1 MADPLWSNYPLTLS
15 HSSTPGLSPELESVI
30 QRYEQHGMAVL
41 MFEHVSAGHAGRY
54 TCSAAGEDKEVK
66 FEYVDVTVLKKG
78 RVLE

>member
-1 MADPLWSNYPLTLS
+1 
-15 HSSTPGLSPELESVI
+15 
-30 QRYEQHGMAVL
+30 

-78 RVLE
+78 RVLVA